1 MISPLLANIDL
12 HWFEKAFYHRDG
24 PGSWANAR
32 IVRYADDFVV
42 LARWMSPRLV
52 TGLESTWEVRFRLT
66 INREKT
72 KVVLLHHPK
81 TSLDFLGFTLRSD
94 RDRRGRDFG
103 DRNVVPSEKSLGRV
117 RDKLRFLTGPSPCGK
132 PVRWLVQDLNGDL
145 RGWSGYFRYGYPSQ
159 AYHKVNGWV
168 QGRLESHWNRRSP
181 RLYRP
186 PQGTSFYA
194 HVQQLGL
201 LTLR

>member
-1 MISPLLANIDL
+1 MLANIDL

-117 RDKLRFLTGPSPCGK
+117 RDKLRFLTGR
-132 PVRWLVQDLNGDL
+132 VRAASRSAGWCRISMGTCVAGRVTFGMAILL
-145 RGWSGYFRYGYPSQ
+145 RRTT
-159 AYHKVNGWV
+159 
-168 QGRLESHWNRRSP
+168 R
-181 RLYRP
+181 
-186 PQGTSFYA
+186 
-194 HVQQLGL
+194 
-201 LTLR
+201 